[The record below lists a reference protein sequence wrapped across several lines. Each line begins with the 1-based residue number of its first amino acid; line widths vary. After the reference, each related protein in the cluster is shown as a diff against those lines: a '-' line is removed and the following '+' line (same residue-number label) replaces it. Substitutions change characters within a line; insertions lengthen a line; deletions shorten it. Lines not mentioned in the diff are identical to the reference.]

1 MNPTAE
7 ISALQQM
14 GTIVGSG
21 GTVVAT
27 GIDWAPTYE
36 PIGKAIL
43 TVGAGA
49 AGAVVATIEH
59 GTALAAGY
67 SSIGTISAGTVA
79 GLYSLDLTNIERRFV
94 RVSVTATGGTAVV
107 AAAVLAK
114 ARTVL

>member
-1 MNPTAE
+1 MNPTSE

-27 GIDWAPTYE
+27 GIDFTPTYE
-36 PIGKAIL
+36 PAGKAIL

-49 AGAVVATIEH
+49 AGAVVATVEQ

-67 SSIGTISAGTVA
+67 ASIGTIAAGTVA
-79 GLYSLDLTNIERRFV
+79 GLYSLDLPLIDRRFV
-94 RVSVTATGGTAVV
+94 RMSVTATGGTANV

-114 ARTVL
+114 LRTLP